1 MEMCELRKVKI
12 NGVVGCLSDY
22 IESNNFTNGNNTK
35 SFTGLELRG
44 NRVVGNNSIIAREDG
59 SFFDFNGS
67 LNYRDYK
74 TLLQTHPELEVEG
87 GSYSPPKESSSPT
100 HNSREVTQK
109 ALRMKA
115 RFNQKALDVYLPLYD
130 MNRIISNIGFTYDGE
145 LAVFMWKTTSSG
157 APPGAHYSICQYR
170 GDERAKWMSLK
181 GSDAKTVEAIVTDD
195 SPVYVTF
202 GMGDFLILKS
212 TGLNYMCFA
221 GDGAAKNSPYI
232 DYMKSKVGQRTIHL
246 IADND
251 FSGRKTAKYLR
262 SYGFDVKMFDWGR
275 LGDLVKLKMD
285 LRDLAGI
292 IRSRGGN
299 LDDLTELL
307 TTGELYVY

>member
-1 MEMCELRKVKI
+1 MCNLHMVKGGDSVGFI
-12 NGVVGCLSDY
+12 GVDCLKANSSSGSGEAVLP
-22 IESNNFTNGNNTK
+22 IS
-35 SFTGLELRG
+35 LELRG
-44 NRVVGNNSIIAREDG
+44 NRVAGNNSIVAREDG
-59 SFFDFNGS
+59 SFYDFNGS
-67 LNYRDYK
+67 VNYHDHNA
-74 TLLQTHPELEVEG
+74 LLRTHPGLSVRG
-87 GSYSPPKESSSPT
+87 GTYTPPKESSSPV

-115 RFNQKALDVYLPLYD
+115 RFNQKALDAYLPFYD
-130 MNRIISNIGFTYDGE
+130 ISRIISNVGFTFDGE
-145 LAVFMWKTTSSG
+145 LAVFMWKPTSSG

-181 GSDAKTVEAIVTDD
+181 GSDAKTVESIVADD

-212 TGLNYMCFA
+212 TGLNFMCFA
-221 GDGAAKNSPYI
+221 GDGAAKNSPYM
-232 DYMKSKVGQRTIHL
+232 DYIKKKVGDRCIRL

-251 FSGRKTAKYLR
+251 FSGRQTAKYLR
-262 SYGFDVKMFDWGR
+262 SYGFNVKMFDWGR

-292 IRSRGGN
+292 IKSRGGN

-307 TTGELYVY
+307 TTGTLYVY

>member
-1 MEMCELRKVKI
+1 MCNLHMIKRNGTVGVLTVESLKVRSISGGRKTELP
-12 NGVVGCLSDY
+12 
-22 IESNNFTNGNNTK
+22 TT
-35 SFTGLELRG
+35 LELRG
-44 NRVVGNNSIIAREDG
+44 DRVIGNNSIIAREDG

-67 LNYRDYK
+67 VNYRDHK
-74 TLLQTHPELEVEG
+74 TLIRAHPELAVKG

-115 RFNQKALDVYLPLYD
+115 RFNQKTLDAYLTLYD

-145 LAVFMWKTTSSG
+145 LAVFMWKTTASG
-157 APPGAHYSICQYR
+157 ALSGAHYSICQYR

-181 GSDAKTVEAIVTDD
+181 GSDAKTIESIVTDD

-221 GDGAAKNSPYI
+221 GDGAAKNSPYVG
-232 DYMKSKVGQRTIHL
+232 YMKSKVGNRSIRL

-251 FSGRKTAKYLR
+251 YSGRKTVKYLR
-262 SYGFDVKMFDWGR
+262 SYGFDVEMFDWGR

-292 IRSRGGN
+292 IKSGGGN

-307 TTGELYVY
+307 TTGEMYVY

>member
-1 MEMCELRKVKI
+1 MCNLHMIRGGGHAGCITDCLKVKSSS
-12 NGVVGCLSDY
+12 GSGEAVPPVS
-22 IESNNFTNGNNTK
+22 
-35 SFTGLELRG
+35 LEIRG
-44 NRVVGNNSIIAREDG
+44 DRVVGNNSIIAREDG
-59 SFFDFNGS
+59 SFYDFNGS
-67 LNYRDYK
+67 INYRNYK
-74 TLLQTHPELEVEG
+74 TLLQTHPELSVPG
-87 GSYSPPKESSSPT
+87 GTYSPPKESSSPT

-115 RFNQKALDVYLPLYD
+115 RFNQKALDVYLPIYD
-130 MNRIISNIGFTYDGE
+130 MSRIISNIGFTFDGE
-145 LAVFMWKTTSSG
+145 LAVFMWRPTSSG
-157 APPGAHYSICQYR
+157 APPGSHYGICQYR
-170 GDERAKWMSLK
+170 GDERAKWMSVI
-181 GSDAKTVEAIVTDD
+181 GADAKTVEAFVTDE

-202 GMGDFLILKS
+202 GMGDFLTLKS

-221 GDGAAKNSPYI
+221 GDGAAKNSTYA
-232 DYMKSKVGQRTIHL
+232 DYMKSKVGNRPIRL

-251 FSGRKTAKYLR
+251 FSGRKTAQYLR

-285 LRDLAGI
+285 LRDLAEI
-292 IRSRGGN
+292 IKSRGGN

>member
-1 MEMCELRKVKI
+1 MCDLRKIKI

-22 IESNNFTNGNNTK
+22 IESNNLANDNHTK

-44 NRVVGNNSIIAREDG
+44 NRVVSNNSIIAREDG

-67 LNYRDYK
+67 VNYRDYK
-74 TLLQTHPELEVEG
+74 ALLQTHPELEVEG
-87 GSYSPPKESSSPT
+87 GSYSPPKESSLPK
-100 HNSREVTQK
+100 HDYRAVTQK

-115 RFNQKALDVYLPLYD
+115 RFNQKALNTYLPLYD
-130 MNRIISNIGFTYDGE
+130 MSRIISNVGFTFDGG
-145 LAVFMWKTTSSG
+145 LAVFMWRTTTGGASSG
-157 APPGAHYSICQYR
+157 AHYGICQYR

-181 GSDAKTVEAIVTDD
+181 GSDAKTVESIVTDD
-195 SPVYVTF
+195 SPVYITF

-221 GDGAAKNSPYI
+221 GDGAARNSPYA
-232 DYMKSKVGQRTIHL
+232 DYMKSKVGSRIIRL

-251 FSGRKTAKYLR
+251 FSGRKTAQYLR

-292 IRSRGGN
+292 IKSRGGN